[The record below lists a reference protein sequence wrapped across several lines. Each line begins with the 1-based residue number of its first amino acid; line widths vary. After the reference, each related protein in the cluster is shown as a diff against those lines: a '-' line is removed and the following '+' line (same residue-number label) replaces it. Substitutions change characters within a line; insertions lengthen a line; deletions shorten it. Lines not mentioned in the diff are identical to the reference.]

1 MARPAPLGPTGPAG
15 TVTPADAVAD
25 AADTTNLVTQFNQL
39 LANLRA
45 AGLCALD
52 GQRHSPQPERAAAA
66 ALSGSF
72 RVTENIAMKIV
83 VYAICKNEIKF
94 VDRWMDSMGEADE
107 IVVLDTGSTDGTAAR
122 LRARGARV
130 SEAIIAP
137 WRFDAARNRSLAL
150 VPEDAD
156 ICVCTDLDE
165 VFHPA
170 WRAALEQAWTPEAQ
184 QAHYR
189 YTWSFQP
196 DGREGVVFWYE
207 KIHSRRGWQWIHP
220 VHEILAAPT
229 ARARGQITIPGIQL
243 DHHPDSSKSRSQY
256 SIAHCLELS
265 VQETPEDDRSM
276 HYLGREYFFYGRWD
290 DCIATL
296 QRHLSMPAARWADE
310 RAASMRYIARALEQ
324 KGRGSRRPGSA
335 VAGHCRSA
343 APART
348 LYRSGLAAVPAKRNT
363 GPGVLYFTA
372 CALAIRERPQSY
384 ICEAAPWGSLPHDLR
399 AVAWYQLGRLQE
411 LGRSPRRRSAVPCR
425 STAAEQPA
433 AHCRRPGRTP
443 PLSAS
448 ASALQRASHPV
459 NR

>member
-1 MARPAPLGPTGPAG
+1 
-15 TVTPADAVAD
+15 
-25 AADTTNLVTQFNQL
+25 
-39 LANLRA
+39 
-45 AGLCALD
+45 
-52 GQRHSPQPERAAAA
+52 
-66 ALSGSF
+66 
-72 RVTENIAMKIV
+72 MKIV

-107 IVVLDTGSTDGTAAR
+107 IVVLDTGSTDGTPAR
-122 LRARGARV
+122 LRARGAQV
-130 SEAIIAP
+130 SEAAVTP

-165 VFHPA
+165 IFHPS

-184 QAHYR
+184 QARYR

-196 DGREGVVFWYE
+196 DGSEGVVFWYE
-207 KIHSRRGWQWIHP
+207 KIHSRHGWQWIHP
-220 VHEILAAPT
+220 VHEILARTDGRQAV
-229 ARARGQITIPGIQL
+229 RQITVPGIQL

-256 SIAHCLELS
+256 LPLLELS

-324 KGRGSRRPGSA
+324 KGDT
-335 VAGHCRSA
+335 A
-343 APART
+343 AARNWLLRAIAEAPHLREPYSDLALL
-348 LYRSGLAAVPAKRNT
+348 LYRQKDW
-363 GPGVLYFTA
+363 PGVLYFTA
-372 CALAIRERPQSY
+372 CALTIRERPQSY

-399 AVAWYQLGRLQE
+399 AVAWYHLGRLQE
-411 LGRSPRRRSAVPCR
+411 ALAEAQTALALSPADQRLQNNVQCI
-425 STAAEQPA
+425 AAMAGSGQ
-433 AHCRRPGRTP
+433 
-443 PLSAS
+443 SS
-448 ASALQRASHPV
+448 KQ
-459 NR
+459 